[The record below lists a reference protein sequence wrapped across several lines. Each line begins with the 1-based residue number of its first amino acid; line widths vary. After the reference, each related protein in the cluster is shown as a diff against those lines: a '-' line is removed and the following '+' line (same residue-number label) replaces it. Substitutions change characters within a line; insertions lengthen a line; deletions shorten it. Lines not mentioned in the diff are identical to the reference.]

1 MTDFIPAQEPTAQL
15 THIMP
20 YAAFIGLQ
28 IGHDASGSP
37 LFLLPEKRDNIGNIF
52 LPALH
57 GGLMAGFAESCATLF
72 LMHSAQLEHPPKI
85 INLSLDYL
93 RSGHAQN
100 LYARCH
106 LTRQGKRIA
115 HVSVSAWQ
123 SDPDKP
129 VLLARVHFQMPAE
142 PRTQAT

>member
-1 MTDFIPAQEPTAQL
+1 MTDFTLAQEPTAQL
-15 THIMP
+15 PHIMP

-28 IGHDASGSP
+28 IGNGTSGSQ
-37 LFLLPEKRDNIGNIF
+37 FMLPYKRDNIGNIF

-72 LMHSAQLEHPPKI
+72 LMQNAQLPHPPKI

-100 LYARCH
+100 LYARCT

-115 HVSVSAWQ
+115 HVAVSAWQ
-123 SDPDKP
+123 NNPDKP
-129 VLLARVHFQMPAE
+129 VLLARVHFQMPE
-142 PRTQAT
+142 